1 MRELSSRGMIA
12 LSTMIQG
19 ANDPVFINTGLQ
31 RITLRILV
39 CLLSRLEVASALVNS
54 NFDFAVAWL

>member
-39 CLLSRLEVASALVNS
+39 CLHSRIEVASALVNS
-54 NFDFAVAWL
+54 NFDSAVAWL